1 MRVNIISAYYKQKLG
16 KSTQKYDKKMADVN
30 YKIGADATAVVQEI
44 GKVRKSLT
52 GLGKLRW
59 SELAMGVQAVM
70 ANLALLKN
78 AAVGAFN
85 AVIKPAA
92 EVEQYMVRFKTMLGS
107 AEKAAGYMAELRE
120 YAAQTPFA

>member
-1 MRVNIISAYYKQKLG
+1 M
-16 KSTQKYDKKMADVN
+16 
-30 YKIGADATAVVQEI
+30 IGADVTDVVQEI

-107 AEKAAGYMAELRE
+107 AKRLRGIW
-120 YAAQTPFA
+120 YAAQTPFV